1 MIFRRDQFERP
12 YRDVAAQAVAARDL
26 PIELTETRIKIGTA
40 RYRST
45 LAERWVVKHGG
56 RLDHHHRRRRRE
68 IMRDELFQQILGEL
82 GEFVFEL
89 ELHPCGKKSGSFQ
102 QPTDQRID
110 AVLQNA
116 TQALRNSRIFLGELA
131 RMLVEQPK
139 FGVVE
144 IEKFLVH
151 ARSQSIDDNFSGLD
165 NVGDE
170 FDGNVHRMAHQFATD
185 DEAYLELDGIDFR
198 VPCDAQRIGRNSR
211 LIVDNGGP
219 DLLWDLVHAV
229 FVDGANSDVGNPE
242 IQNRFTDMGRVL
254 HVDGRVQCNRVQ
266 KSIQVTRYFAAEH
279 ALGDDLPGAQPA
291 AGNDAVARLIAL
303 IDDPF
308 GVLGLMGSP
317 ENMHQRRA
325 ETRVPIRIV
334 HTTSVS
340 GGRPFRTGTCR
351 KQWGSV
357 FPKDSA

>member
-12 YRDVAAQAVAARDL
+12 YRDVAAQAVAACDL

-40 RYRST
+40 RYRSAV
-45 LAERWVVKHGG
+45 AECRVAKQRV

-68 IMRDELFQQILGEL
+68 IMRNEFFQQILGEL

-89 ELHPCGKKSGSFQ
+89 ELQPCGKESGSFQ

-116 TQALRNSRIFLGELA
+116 AQALRNSRIFLGKLA
-131 RMLVEQPK
+131 RMLVEQLK

-198 VPCDAQRIGRNSR
+198 VPGNAQRVQRNSR
-211 LIVDNGGP
+211 FRVGNRGS
-219 DLLWDLVHAV
+219 DLVRNPV
-229 FVDGANSDVGNPE
+229 DSRFVNGMSSYVG
-242 IQNRFTDMGRVL
+242 
-254 HVDGRVQCNRVQ
+254 
-266 KSIQVTRYFAAEH
+266 
-279 ALGDDLPGAQPA
+279 
-291 AGNDAVARLIAL
+291 
-303 IDDPF
+303 
-308 GVLGLMGSP
+308 
-317 ENMHQRRA
+317 
-325 ETRVPIRIV
+325 
-334 HTTSVS
+334 
-340 GGRPFRTGTCR
+340 
-351 KQWGSV
+351 
-357 FPKDSA
+357 